1 MGSLEGRKA
10 LVTGGASGI
19 GLATTKRFIAEGAS
33 VAIIDV
39 NEEAGKKKADE
50 AGAVFVRADASSAD
64 DVADAFRQTSTE
76 LGGLD
81 IAYMNA
87 GVTIRPPSDRA
98 DPGWGFDIASLD
110 EQQYRRI
117 MGINV
122 DGVVYGVREAV
133 RTMTGGGSIL
143 CTASIAGITAYPPDP
158 IYALTKHA
166 VVGLVRGL
174 GPTLA
179 DKGITINAIC
189 PGITDTPLVGA
200 AAKETLTQ
208 AGFPLIP
215 PEGIAEACV
224 MAITSGESGNA
235 WVVQPG
241 RQPLAYGFRGV
252 PGPRIEGAEGMAP
265 PGWRLERQ

>member
-1 MGSLEGRKA
+1 MGSLQGRKA

-19 GLATTKRFIAEGAS
+19 GFATVRRFIAEGAS
-33 VAIIDV
+33 VAIVDV
-39 NEEAGKKKADE
+39 NEIAGKQRADD
-50 AGAVFVRADASSAD
+50 AGALFVRADASNAD
-64 DVADAFRQTSTE
+64 DVADAFGQAAAE

-87 GVTIRPPSDRA
+87 GVTIFV
-98 DPGWGFDIASLD
+98 PGSRSPGENFDLATMT
-110 EQQYRRI
+110 EEQYRRI

-133 RTMTGGGSIL
+133 RTFSGPGSIL

-174 GPTLA
+174 GPTLHA
-179 DKGITINAIC
+179 KGITINAIC
-189 PGITDTPLVGA
+189 PGITDTPLVGE
-200 AAKETLTQ
+200 AAKQALTE

-215 PEGIAEACV
+215 AEGIAEACV
-224 MAITSGESGNA
+224 AAITSGESGNA

-252 PGPRIEGAEGMAP
+252 PGPRAEGAEGMAP
-265 PGWRLERQ
+265 PGWRLER